1 MNLKWGGGPNA
12 RDLFV
17 AYLNSECGGQ
27 ALTQWE
33 ALEKS
38 IRAARETTKICR
50 LLTGVEGT
58 VSDDIYPFKL
68 MPWGLLIIF
77 EVSLAENTL
86 TILSWGFP
94 FKN

>member
-50 LLTGVEGT
+50 L
-58 VSDDIYPFKL
+58 
-68 MPWGLLIIF
+68 
-77 EVSLAENTL
+77 
-86 TILSWGFP
+86 
-94 FKN
+94 